1 MSINKT
7 SRLVLLEQLQ
17 VFPHHCVLVTEKVR
31 IWSFYTSYTC
41 KPFIRTHNIT
51 HRLHYDLFDTLNKTL
66 IIHTINKSRRAPMSS
81 DFVYF
86 MQLNIYSLKKEIFS
100 YLQWENNIIC
110 KTFFDFVTV
119 LKFKIRYLIIIKH
132 MKNSST
138 NKK

>member
-1 MSINKT
+1 
-7 SRLVLLEQLQ
+7 
-17 VFPHHCVLVTEKVR
+17 
-31 IWSFYTSYTC
+31 
-41 KPFIRTHNIT
+41 
-51 HRLHYDLFDTLNKTL
+51 
-66 IIHTINKSRRAPMSS
+66 MSS